1 LMHLKPF
8 RDNLTFGEVIAECA
22 IHLEICGSPVTIGV

>member
-1 LMHLKPF
+1 MHLESF

-22 IHLEICGSPVTIGV
+22 IHLEICESPVIIVV